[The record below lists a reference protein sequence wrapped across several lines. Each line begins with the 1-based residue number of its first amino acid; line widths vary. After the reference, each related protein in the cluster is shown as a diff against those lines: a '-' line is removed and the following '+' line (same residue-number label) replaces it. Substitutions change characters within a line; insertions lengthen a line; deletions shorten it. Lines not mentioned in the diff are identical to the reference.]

1 MPNVWISKSANIH
14 HTATIIEKNSIIY
27 PLTMVRGEIG
37 NNKIVKSMDNIVT
50 KEKEKVLCKYI

>member
-1 MPNVWISKSANIH
+1 
-14 HTATIIEKNSIIY
+14 
-27 PLTMVRGEIG
+27 MVRGEIG